1 MQDAIIV
8 NVSKVQATSS
18 IQEKIQQHFL

>member
-18 IQEKIQQHFL
+18 IQEKNQQHFL